1 MQDSSGVRRWW
12 NWKSAVIS
20 AAMRGPIFFFAT
32 LSLGL
37 RAAAIALLLDASFR
51 TVLAGFM
58 GALTQAVRYIQPTW
72 IPALIVVVGMPVVNH
87 TIEYFVHR
95 HNMKLGLAMGISIG
109 FSMISGAFELF
120 AMRRGTLV
128 VTEHSQ
134 SLGHDILR
142 FPKLVADFVMTAVRA
157 LLRIEH
163 TLVTPESRD
172 RVDTSRPPGGNVG
185 RDTGGES

>member
-1 MQDSSGVRRWW
+1 MDGSRAIRWW

-37 RAAAIALLLDASFR
+37 RAAALALLLDASFR

-95 HNMKLGLAMGISIG
+95 HNMRVGVAIAVSIG

-134 SLGHDILR
+134 SLLHDILR
-142 FPKLVADFVMTAVRA
+142 FPRLVADFVGAGFRA
-157 LLRIEH
+157 LFRLGKSALRIDQK
-163 TLVTPESRD
+163 PM
-172 RVDTSRPPGGNVG
+172 
-185 RDTGGES
+185 

>member
-1 MQDSSGVRRWW
+1 MEGARAFRWW

-20 AAMRGPIFFFAT
+20 AAMRGPIFFFAS

-37 RAAAIALLLDASFR
+37 RAAGMSLLLDASFR
-51 TVLAGFM
+51 IVLAGFM

-72 IPALIVVVGMPVVNH
+72 IPALIVVVAMPVVNH

-95 HNMKLGLAMGISIG
+95 REVRVGLALAISIG
-109 FSMISGAFELF
+109 FSMVSGAFELF

-134 SLGHDILR
+134 SLLHDIMR
-142 FPKLVADFVMTAVRA
+142 FPRLVADFCRTGFRA
-157 LLRIEH
+157 LFR
-163 TLVTPESRD
+163 
-172 RVDTSRPPGGNVG
+172 VG
-185 RDTGGES
+185 RSALHTDEKTL

>member
-1 MQDSSGVRRWW
+1 MENATAFRWW

-32 LSLGL
+32 LSFGL
-37 RAAAIALLLDASFR
+37 RAAAMSLLLDASFR

-58 GALTQAVRYIQPTW
+58 GAATQALRYVQPTW
-72 IPALIVVVGMPVVNH
+72 IAAITVVVAMPVVNH

-95 HNMKLGLAMGISIG
+95 NNMRVGVAMAISIG

-128 VTEHSQ
+128 VTEHSH

-142 FPKLVADFVMTAVRA
+142 FPWLLADFVRAGVRA
-157 LLRIEH
+157 
-163 TLVTPESRD
+163 
-172 RVDTSRPPGGNVG
+172 VG
-185 RDTGGES
+185 RLFEEDGVSG

>member
-1 MQDSSGVRRWW
+1 MDGARVFRWW

-20 AAMRGPIFFFAT
+20 VAMRGPIFFFAS

-37 RAAAIALLLDASFR
+37 RAAAVSLLLDASFR
-51 TVLAGFM
+51 TMLAGFM
-58 GALTQAVRYIQPTW
+58 GALTQAVRYIRPTW
-72 IPALIVVVGMPVVNH
+72 IPALIVVVAMPVVNH

-95 HNMKLGLAMGISIG
+95 REVSVGLALAISIG

-134 SLGHDILR
+134 SLLHDIMR
-142 FPKLVADFVMTAVRA
+142 FPRLVGDFFRTGFRA
-157 LLRIEH
+157 LFRAGRSALGDEK
-163 TLVTPESRD
+163 TL
-172 RVDTSRPPGGNVG
+172 
-185 RDTGGES
+185 

>member
-1 MQDSSGVRRWW
+1 MEASRGFQWW

-20 AAMRGPIFFFAT
+20 AAMRGPIFFFAS
-32 LSLGL
+32 LSLGW
-37 RAAAIALLLDASFR
+37 RAAAMSLLLDASFR
-51 TVLAGFM
+51 IALAGFM

-95 HNMKLGLAMGISIG
+95 HNMRVGLAMGISIG

-134 SLGHDILR
+134 SLLHDILR
-142 FPKLVADFVMTAVRA
+142 FPWLVADFVRAGVRA
-157 LLRIEH
+157 LFR
-163 TLVTPESRD
+163 
-172 RVDTSRPPGGNVG
+172 VG
-185 RDTGGES
+185 RTALRMNQKSL

>member
-1 MQDSSGVRRWW
+1 MDGGRVVRWW

-37 RAAAIALLLDASFR
+37 RAAAMSLLLDASFR

-95 HNMKLGLAMGISIG
+95 HNMRVGVAMGISIG
-109 FSMISGAFELF
+109 FSMVSGAFELF

-142 FPKLVADFVMTAVRA
+142 FPKLVADFVVTGVRA
-157 LLRIEH
+157 LFRI
-163 TLVTPESRD
+163 VTQSEAP
-172 RVDTSRPPGGNVG
+172 
-185 RDTGGES
+185 

>member
-1 MQDSSGVRRWW
+1 MENARPFRWW

-37 RAAAIALLLDASFR
+37 RAAAMALLLDASFR

-58 GALTQAVRYIQPTW
+58 GAATQALRYVQPTW
-72 IPALIVVVGMPVVNH
+72 IAAVTVVIGMPVVNH

-95 HNMKLGLAMGISIG
+95 NNMRLGVAMGISIC

-128 VTEHSQ
+128 VTEHSH
-134 SLGHDILR
+134 SLVHDILR
-142 FPKLVADFVMTAVRA
+142 FPWLLADFVRA
-157 LLRIEH
+157 GARA
-163 TLVTPESRD
+163 
-172 RVDTSRPPGGNVG
+172 VG
-185 RDTGGES
+185 RMFAQGVSG

>member
-1 MQDSSGVRRWW
+1 MEGASAVRWW

-20 AAMRGPIFFFAT
+20 AAMRGPIFFFAS

-37 RAAAIALLLDASFR
+37 RAAVMSLLLDASFR

-95 HNMKLGLAMGISIG
+95 HNMKLGVAMGISIG

-134 SLGHDILR
+134 SLVHDILR
-142 FPKLVADFVMTAVRA
+142 FPRLVADFVRTGVRA
-157 LLRIEH
+157 LFR
-163 TLVTPESRD
+163 
-172 RVDTSRPPGGNVG
+172 VG
-185 RDTGGES
+185 RHVLRPDQKPT

>member
-1 MQDSSGVRRWW
+1 MEGSRGVRWW

-37 RAAAIALLLDASFR
+37 RAAAMALLLDASFR
-51 TVLAGFM
+51 IALAGFM

-95 HNMKLGLAMGISIG
+95 HNMRVGLAMGISIG

-134 SLGHDILR
+134 SLVHDILR
-142 FPKLVADFVMTAVRA
+142 FPRLVADFVTAGVRA
-157 LLRIEH
+157 LFRAGRSAFGVDQK
-163 TLVTPESRD
+163 TL
-172 RVDTSRPPGGNVG
+172 
-185 RDTGGES
+185 

>member
-1 MQDSSGVRRWW
+1 MVGARAFRWW

-20 AAMRGPIFFFAT
+20 VAMRGPIFFFAS

-37 RAAAIALLLDASFR
+37 RAAAASLLLDASFR
-51 TVLAGFM
+51 TLLAGFM

-72 IPALIVVVGMPVVNH
+72 IPAVIVVVAMPVVNH

-95 HNMKLGLAMGISIG
+95 REVSVGVALAISIG

-134 SLGHDILR
+134 SLLHDIMR
-142 FPKLVADFVMTAVRA
+142 FPRLLADFLSAAFRA
-157 LLRIEH
+157 LFR
-163 TLVTPESRD
+163 
-172 RVDTSRPPGGNVG
+172 VG
-185 RDTGGES
+185 RSALRADEKTLGG

>member
-1 MQDSSGVRRWW
+1 MEGAKGFRWW

-20 AAMRGPIFFFAT
+20 AAMRGPIFFFAS

-37 RAAAIALLLDASFR
+37 RAAALALLLDASFR

-95 HNMKLGLAMGISIG
+95 HNMRLGVAMGISIG

-134 SLGHDILR
+134 SLVHDILR
-142 FPKLVADFVMTAVRA
+142 FPWLVADFVRAGFRA
-157 LLRIEH
+157 LLR
-163 TLVTPESRD
+163 L
-172 RVDTSRPPGGNVG
+172 G
-185 RDTGGES
+185 RGTWRTADKPQP

>member
-1 MQDSSGVRRWW
+1 MDGARAFRWW

-20 AAMRGPIFFFAT
+20 TAMRGPIFFFAG

-37 RAAAIALLLDASFR
+37 RTAAISLLLDASFR

-58 GALTQAVRYIQPTW
+58 GALTQAVRYMQPTW
-72 IPALIVVVGMPVVNH
+72 IPALIVVVAMPVVNH

-95 HNMKLGLAMGISIG
+95 SEVREGVAVAISIG

-134 SLGHDILR
+134 SLLHDIMR
-142 FPKLVADFVMTAVRA
+142 FPRLVADFIRTGFRA
-157 LLRIEH
+157 LFRARPSALPTDEK
-163 TLVTPESRD
+163 TL
-172 RVDTSRPPGGNVG
+172 
-185 RDTGGES
+185 